1 MTNRCSLP
9 VVVFSP
15 LFQRLNE
22 TAVECDELRLENSF
36 TNTLPHIKIS
46 VVRLSRSM
54 VRDYIPHEELWF
66 FFCSVK
72 VMKAILMA
80 VTSECTWK
88 RFMNEWCSPAQR
100 EKKPLYMFTPP
111 TFLVGIPWK
120 EEKVP
125 PWSEGTYFSSIHVQP
140 MLSPKKKNRKEKKVK
155 HRRGATEKK
164 TVSNN
169 IINLETIMIYCDG
182 NWKHSFVGARQ
193 TVIFV
198 F

>member
-1 MTNRCSLP
+1 MRWIKAWKQFHKHIAAHQNLSGAIIA
-9 VVVFSP
+9 FHG
-15 LFQRLNE
+15 QRLYSSWR
-22 TAVECDELRLENSF
+22 VM
-36 TNTLPHIKIS
+36 I
-46 VVRLSRSM
+46 
-54 VRDYIPHEELWF
+54 

-80 VTSECTWK
+80 VTRVCTWK

-111 TFLVGIPWK
+111 TLLVGIPWK

-140 MLSPKKKNRKEKKVK
+140 MPSPKKNRKEKKVK